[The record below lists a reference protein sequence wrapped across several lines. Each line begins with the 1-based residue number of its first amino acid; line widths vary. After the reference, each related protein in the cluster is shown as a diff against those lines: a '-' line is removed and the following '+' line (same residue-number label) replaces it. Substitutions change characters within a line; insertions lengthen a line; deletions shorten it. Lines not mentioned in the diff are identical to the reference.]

1 MTPKESATPELALRD
16 AIRIRLKATAAV
28 AALVAKRIHD
38 EVPPARGEAVPPPAL
53 QVPYVYFGPMR
64 RSDYEI
70 GCGESWTI
78 QARLYAVST
87 AFDRDQGW
95 RVVDAMIA
103 ALNGL
108 ERPDLP
114 LADPYSLR
122 IPVEVVQA
130 GDVIDP
136 LQAKSVFLDLRTRIA
151 RPVPGQEP

>member
-1 MTPKESATPELALRD
+1 VTTTAPTTPELALRD
-16 AIRIRLKATAAV
+16 AIRMLLKADAGCK
-28 AALVAKRIHD
+28 ALVAKRIHD
-38 EVPPARGEAVPPPAL
+38 EVPSSRAEAVPPPAL
-53 QVPYVYFGPMR
+53 KVPYVYFGPMR
-64 RSDYEI
+64 RSDYQV

-114 LADPYSLR
+114 LAAPYSLR
-122 IPVEVVQA
+122 APIEIVQA

-136 LQAKSVFLDLRTRIA
+136 LQAKSVFLDLRTSIA
-151 RPVPGQEP
+151 RPAPGEEH

>member
-1 MTPKESATPELALRD
+1 MATQSTTPELALRD
-16 AIRIRLKATAAV
+16 AIRTRLKADAGCK
-28 AALVAKRIHD
+28 ALVAKRIHD
-38 EVPPARGEAVPPPAL
+38 EVPSARAEFVPPPAL
-53 QVPYVYFGPMR
+53 DVPYVYFGPMR

-95 RVVDAMIA
+95 LVVDAMIA

-114 LADPYSLR
+114 LAAPYSLR
-122 IPVEVVQA
+122 SPVEIVQA

-136 LQAKSVFLDLRTRIA
+136 LQAKSVFLDLRTRIT
-151 RPVPGQEP
+151 RPAPGQEA